1 MTVILRLLNV
11 FKNTNNKIG
20 FGVKQKVRITTKST
34 GINYLN
40 DTNES
45 RLKLILDLC
54 NRGYSNKE
62 ISEFL
67 NMNGICPPRTIEFT
81 PKLIWATLKK
91 LRFREEKKKKRKLD
105 IVDVQYYWIEN
116 FKSN

>member
-11 FKNTNNKIG
+11 FKNTNNIIG

-34 GINYLN
+34 GISYLN

-54 NRGYSNKE
+54 NKGYSNKE

-67 NMNGICPPRTIEFT
+67 NMNGIRPPRTSEFT
-81 PKLIWATLKK
+81 TKLIWATLKK
-91 LRFREEKKKKRKLD
+91 LQLREEKKTERRLES
-105 IVDVQYYWIEN
+105 VDVQFYWI
-116 FKSN
+116 FKS